1 MLKVAE
7 VVGKIMFVDLFRI
20 FLNGFVRILQR
31 KPKENRL

>member
-20 FLNGFVRILQR
+20 LLNGFVRILKR
-31 KPKENRL
+31 KLNKNRR

>member
-20 FLNGFVRILQR
+20 LLNEFVRIFKR